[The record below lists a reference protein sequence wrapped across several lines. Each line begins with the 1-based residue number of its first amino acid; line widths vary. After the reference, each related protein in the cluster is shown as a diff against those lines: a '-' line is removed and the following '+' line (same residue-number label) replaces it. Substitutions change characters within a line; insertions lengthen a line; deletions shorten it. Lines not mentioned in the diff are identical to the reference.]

1 MNVAGLFKAPDGLA
15 GEDGTARRPASGCIA
30 EGVGETQALSGD
42 AVEGWCLNHGVTVG
56 AGVGVTLVIR
66 DTEKDVGSTLSLSV
80 SEKIY
85 NQDCREEEEVVF
97 HVVVFEF

>member
-56 AGVGVTLVIR
+56 AGVGITLVIR
-66 DTEKDVGSTLSLSV
+66 DTEKNIGSRV
-80 SEKIY
+80 SQADGNKE
-85 NQDCREEEEVVF
+85 
-97 HVVVFEF
+97 